1 MQNHKTQQT
10 NCNKKEHINIWTN
23 KHYLKIKMAEPR
35 PVKQAE
41 STASRTY
48 ELQVVEGSDYVILRP
63 KDNEGF
69 TIRSAKELAK
79 LMDMELLTREDAEAI
94 DTDYEL
100 SYEFRKL
107 MQNNVRSWMCD
118 SESKEGPVNFFYLL
132 LEAGVGFGS
141 GDESTSFSALI
152 LKKPK
157 KDGDKADDVVEMW
170 HHLSYLAEGA
180 EEAEFENTATMLAEK
195 FKQLKRLERQA
206 GTEV

>member
-1 MQNHKTQQT
+1 
-10 NCNKKEHINIWTN
+10 
-23 KHYLKIKMAEPR
+23 MAEPR